1 MTKKRK
7 KVVIMGGGTA
17 GLVIA
22 NSIHE
27 YFDVIIIE
35 KSKYKK
41 YPIWYKIP
49 LFIGLLLRRKETKYI
64 SKRNFVLTD
73 GRHIPFFE
81 SNLLGGASVIN
92 GCVHMLGSKL
102 QWDAILNKFNS
113 NYVDLINSYKDLHSF
128 DTKNINKISL
138 TTACQNSIDEAF
150 INALEAQDI
159 HIGNMDYSNE
169 QACGPVLN
177 TTKKYFRASVLSL
190 ITKKYFKNYMGE
202 SVENVLFNDSG
213 EVIGVKTN
221 KRVIDS
227 DYVILSGGVIGTCG
241 LLLREK
247 NNRTM
252 NSPLNNLIVGN
263 NVQDHTNLRINVL
276 TNKSIDSL
284 NEISDSFYKKLLL
297 VVKHFSGRTTLMKG
311 TGATSAAHLDL
322 DGDGEVDTRIQ
333 IVQFSES
340 GRLGSDGKLFSTS
353 KPGFSIS
360 ITTIKPLSKGK
371 VELDGASNI
380 VNPMYLSKK
389 EDIELLKLSLTFC
402 LKLLK
407 SDVMSKNIL
416 KIEDE
421 SEIINNPEKYIFK
434 NFYSGYHL
442 IGGSHDA
449 INSNFKIHNTKGFYV
464 CDASI
469 FNKYAASNIHS
480 SVVLIANIFANKFIN
495 QNFHCLEERN

>member
-1 MTKKRK
+1 MIKNKKT
-7 KVVIMGGGTA
+7 VVIMGGGTA
-17 GLVIA
+17 GLTIA
-22 NSIHE
+22 NNIQE

-41 YPIWYKIP
+41 YPAWYKVP
-49 LFIGLLLRRKETKYI
+49 LFIGLLLRRKKTKYI
-64 SKRNFVLTD
+64 SKRNFVLTG

-102 QWDAILNKFNS
+102 QWNVILKKFNS
-113 NYVDLINSYKDLHSF
+113 NYADLIESYKNLYSLGA
-128 DTKNINKISL
+128 KNKNKISL

-150 INALEAQDI
+150 INALKVQDI
-159 HIGNMDYSNE
+159 HIGNMDYSDK
-169 QACGPVLN
+169 QACGPILN

-190 ITKKYFKNYMGE
+190 IGKKYFKKYMGE
-202 SVENVLFNDSG
+202 SVENILFNDSG
-213 EVIGVKTN
+213 KVIGVKTN

-227 DYVILSGGVIGTCG
+227 DYVILSGGVIGTCD

-247 NNRTM
+247 NNKK
-252 NSPLNNLIVGN
+252 PHGALNNLIVGN
-263 NVQDHTNLRINVL
+263 NVQDHTNIRINVS

-284 NEISDSFYKKLLL
+284 NEISESFYKKLLL
-297 VVKHFSGRTTLMKG
+297 VFKHFSGKPTLMKG

-322 DGDGEVDTRIQ
+322 DKDGKIDTRIQ

-340 GRLGSDGKLFSTS
+340 GRHGSDGKLFSS
-353 KPGFSIS
+353 GQPGFSIS
-360 ITTIKPLSKGK
+360 ITAINPKSKGTVK
-371 VELDGASNI
+371 LDGINNS
-380 VNPMYLSKK
+380 VDPMYLSSK
-389 EDIELLKLSLTFC
+389 EDIKLLKLALKFC
-402 LKLLK
+402 LELLR
-407 SDVMSKNIL
+407 SHAMSEHIL

-421 SEIINNPEKYIFK
+421 SEIENNPDKYIVN

-442 IGGSHDA
+442 IGGSYDA
-449 INSNFKIHNTKGFYV
+449 INSNFEVHNTKGLYV

-480 SVVLIANIFANKFIN
+480 SVVLIADIFAKKFIN
-495 QNFHCLEERN
+495 QNFHL